1 MTAVKPANLEPIFSG
16 ARVTQVFSNGAKAHE
31 ICEKYLETQILN
43 ATGKPPVKLPSTSP
57 VNANFSFERLVQE
70 WTVVLNSIG

>member
-31 ICEKYLETQILN
+31 ICEKYLKKFKRNGQIARQITLDYP
-43 ATGKPPVKLPSTSP
+43 GKCK
-57 VNANFSFERLVQE
+57 F
-70 WTVVLNSIG
+70 